1 MKMKSIK
8 KIIDFIVNVP
18 KDKVLCFTAGY
29 IIAHVVNN
37 LWCGLLHPSYGGA
50 IIGLLIAHIAGIVKE
65 VFDYYSEDKHT
76 PDVMDMVSVTIGGF
90 ISSII
95 SLIYLI

>member
-1 MKMKSIK
+1 MKMIK

-18 KDKVLCFTAGY
+18 KDKVLCFTGGY

-37 LWCGLLHPSYGGA
+37 LWCGLSHPSYGGA
-50 IIGLLIAHIAGIVKE
+50 IIGLLVAHIVGIAKE
-65 VFDYYSEDKHT
+65 VYDTCVKNGHT
-76 PDVMDMVSVTIGGF
+76 PEVMDIVAVTIGGF
-90 ISSII
+90 ISAII

>member
-1 MKMKSIK
+1 MKMIK

-29 IIAHVVNN
+29 IIAHLVNN
-37 LWCGLLHPSYGGA
+37 LWCGLSHPSYGGA
-50 IIGLLIAHIAGIVKE
+50 IIGLLVAHIAGIVKE
-65 VFDYYSEDKHT
+65 VFDYYSKGKHT
-76 PDVMDMVSVTIGGF
+76 SEVMDVLSVTIGGF
-90 ISSII
+90 VSAII

>member
-1 MKMKSIK
+1 MKMIK

-18 KDKVLCFTAGY
+18 KDKVLCFTGGY

-37 LWCGLLHPSYGGA
+37 LWCGLSHPSYGGA
-50 IIGLLIAHIAGIVKE
+50 IIGLLVAHIAGIVKE
-65 VFDYYSEDKHT
+65 VFYYYSKYKHT
-76 PDVMDMVSVTIGGF
+76 SEVMDVLSVTIGGF
-90 ISSII
+90 VSAII